1 MIAIIH
7 MNAET
12 IDSIIRLN
20 NNFYKRVAQSF
31 SNTRQHPWDGWKR
44 VLTYIE
50 ENHVQTILDFACG
63 NGRFLDY
70 LISQNIEPK
79 YTGVDSNEDLL
90 GIAEKHHQ
98 RHRFFNRD
106 LLYEELPGRE
116 KYDMIVSFGFMH
128 HIPTEEMREQV
139 IAKLFG
145 LLNEK
150 GILILTFWSNPNRRG
165 IIPLDKLSGEA
176 LRLNSE
182 MGENDF
188 FFGWDNLEGAVRYC
202 HLFNQDEVVSLL
214 NKYRNFEL
222 FNADGKTGQDNIY
235 AVIKN
240 I

>member
-1 MIAIIH
+1 

-20 NNFYKRVAQSF
+20 NNFYKKVAQSF

-106 LLYEELPGRE
+106 LLNEGLPGRE

-128 HIPTEEMREQV
+128 HVPTEEIREQV
-139 IAKLFG
+139 ISKLFD

-165 IIPLDKLSGEA
+165 IIPLDKLTGEA

-188 FFGWDNLEGAVRYC
+188 FFGWEGDYETPRFC
-202 HLFNQDEVVSLL
+202 HLFDEEEVIKLL
-214 NKYRNFEL
+214 DKYKQFEL
-222 FNADGKTGQDNIY
+222 FKSDGRTSQDNIY
-235 AVIKN
+235 AVLFN
-240 I
+240 R